1 MQTIDL
7 LPTAEHQQNE
17 LKPAGSSQH
26 PKAEIAALSKLLV
39 HFLVAAVIGSATA
52 WAIHKAYFWMLTSP
66 PSSAGLMSDSLR
78 RVMDHV
84 RATLY

>member
-17 LKPAGSSQH
+17 LKPAGPSRH
-26 PKAEIAALSKLLV
+26 TKAEFAALSKLLV
-39 HFLVAAVIGSATA
+39 YFIVAAVIGWATA
-52 WAIHKAYFWMLTSP
+52 WAIHEAYYWMLTSP
-66 PSSAGLMSDSLR
+66 PSSAGLISDSLR